1 MLAYK
6 VFVDKCKARCTCVN
20 HCRSLD
26 RIVTITE
33 SSCCDPK
40 PGIGMRVVSWSYM
53 FAHDGRMPAGTM
65 PKQHFTGRTSPDR
78 HLAGGQRA
86 GKHRSCTPP
95 EAEGWRRKGFA
106 MGI

>member
-1 MLAYK
+1 VASK
-6 VFVDKCKARCTCVN
+6 VGGD
-20 HCRSLD
+20 
-26 RIVTITE
+26 
-33 SSCCDPK
+33 CDPK
-40 PGIGMRVVSWSYM
+40 PGIGMRVVSWRCM

-86 GKHRSCTPP
+86 GKHGSCTPP
-95 EAEGWRRKGFA
+95 EAEGWRRKGLA